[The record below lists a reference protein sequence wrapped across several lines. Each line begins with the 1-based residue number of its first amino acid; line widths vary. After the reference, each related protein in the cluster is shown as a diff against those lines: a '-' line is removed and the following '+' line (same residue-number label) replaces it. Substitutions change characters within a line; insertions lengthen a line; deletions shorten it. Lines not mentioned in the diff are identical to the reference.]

1 MEQVGYWFF
10 CFSLSLA
17 FHSISH
23 SSASPPPPSIPF
35 PTRYIFA
42 KNLFENGSLNG
53 MEWHI
58 YQDWHS
64 FLLQEFASRL
74 QLHGFIYLQATP
86 QVMQNLK
93 QRFLGEAEGTVK
105 QMAGGSLPCRLHLP
119 FLFTFRCVLPRRT
132 EMQRG
137 LSKVHCLCRNFF

>member
-1 MEQVGYWFF
+1 
-10 CFSLSLA
+10 
-17 FHSISH
+17 
-23 SSASPPPPSIPF
+23 
-35 PTRYIFA
+35 
-42 KNLFENGSLNG
+42 

-93 QRFLGEAEGTVK
+93 QRFLGEAEGTVR

-137 LSKVHCLCRNFF
+137 LTKVHCLCRNFFLRIFVTTVKQELYQMLKGVFLDCWEEEKFALILSKLIVKREI